1 MKAPHIR
8 EYLTEEALEGIYKS
22 ASMESPPAP
31 PPEQKTDWKQVA
43 KLLGAGAAGS
53 AVGGLAGFG
62 AMELADR
69 ALGGGGAASS
79 KMGIPASV
87 LNKIVPIAGA
97 GAGLTYTL
105 WKLREMEKLR
115 HAVQPNPDDKP
126 AAQ

>member
-1 MKAPHIR
+1 MKTPHIS
-8 EYLTEEALEGIYKS
+8 EYLSFEEVSGVYKCAS
-22 ASMESPPAP
+22 AEQPA
-31 PPEQKTDWKQVA
+31 EKKKTDWKQVI

-62 AMELADR
+62 ALELTDR

-79 KMGIPASV
+79 KMGIPSSV

-115 HAVQPNPDDKP
+115 HAVQPSSDDSS

>member
-1 MKAPHIR
+1 MKAPHLT
-8 EYLTEEALEGIYKS
+8 EYLSDRDVDGIYKS
-22 ASMESPPAP
+22 ASVEQPR
-31 PPEQKTDWKQVA
+31 EQKTDWKQVA

-53 AVGGLAGFG
+53 AIGGLAGFG

-69 ALGGGGAASS
+69 ALGGGGAAS
-79 KMGIPASV
+79 KTMGIPASV

-115 HAVQPNPDDKP
+115 HAVQPSPDDSS